1 MNSFEKRPIEAY
13 QPKIDERD
21 DLTEKTPNLFD

>member
-21 DLTEKTPNLFD
+21 DLTEKNAQFI